1 MIKASV
7 RKGLSQKTVA
17 NETRINRLLWKDKG
31 VIYEMKTK
39 TKTNKTAYQP

>member
-1 MIKASV
+1 M
-7 RKGLSQKTVA
+7 KGLSRKTVTNA
-17 NETRINRLLWKDKG
+17 TRINRLLWKDKG